1 MSLVALSCSFLL
13 LSSPTNAQEV
23 SLKTNTVTT
32 SPEMGDLTEG
42 VITNGPCVG
51 GTTHANILDGST
63 NAWSGSTAVQFG
75 ACSDQFAISMAINQ
89 ALSHTGIS
97 VDKLH
102 YKWKWINGCFNV
114 TTEDGAIYCDQDI
127 SNRLDENF
135 KPTGEYAD
143 QFDTLNIVVTVTDA
157 NRNVV
162 KTKTYDYDT
171 WYHWAQENSH
181 SDNEIVESH
190 GEGYNTV
197 WQVTEDFIE
206 FFNHQTGAGTIY
218 TPSQLG
224 NVSFV
229 TTGQDN
235 GQWEGFYGPVVKDG
249 EMWFTYTTNPCE
261 LDKLYHPTCEGYAE
275 AYTEYLYNQ
284 ACAASPLYDS
294 GCTGYAA
301 AFLDQQCTL
310 DSLYDQQCPMYQV
323 AYFNQQCELDSQ
335 YDIACPNYQ
344 PEIVE
349 EIIEPPVVVVE
360 VIPEP
365 IVVPEIIIVQEVVIP
380 QVEIT
385 PETAPVEEI
394 TTESIELEIAQLEA
408 DISEPE
414 IETPIEETIEDENTN
429 DETTESE
436 PTTEPLKEKEEDPEK
451 ETSEETTEEDADDE
465 SVDDQQVEDE
475 PNKEE
480 TTKPTIVEKKEPTE
494 TEVQE
499 KKESRKEKI
508 KQLIADKIAEM
519 TKQVNDADTIE
530 EQMIVQAKLVA
541 LIAFV
546 PDFDYGERDVP
557 DIYFYPPKPTVDH
570 EFARWFVNDPTFG
583 VMEDLQYPNLR

>member
-1 MSLVALSCSFLL
+1 MSLVALCYSFSL
-13 LSSPTNAQEV
+13 LSQPVSAQET
-23 SLKTNTVTT
+23 SLTTTTVVT
-32 SPEMGDLTEG
+32 SPETADLTQG
-42 VITNGPCVG
+42 IITNGLCVG

-63 NAWSGSTAVQFG
+63 EAWSGSTAVQFG

-114 TTEDGAIYCDQDI
+114 TTEDGAIYCDSDI
-127 SNRLDENF
+127 SQRLDENF

-157 NRNVV
+157 NGNVV
-162 KTKTYDYDT
+162 ETKTYDYDT

-181 SDNEIVESH
+181 SDSEIVES
-190 GEGYNTV
+190 NTV

-249 EMWFTYTTNPCE
+249 EMWFTYTTNPCD
-261 LDKLYHPTCEGYAE
+261 LDTLYHPTCDGYAK

-301 AFLDQQCTL
+301 AFLDQQCTIN
-310 DSLYDQQCPMYQV
+310 SLYDQQCPMYQV

-344 PEIVE
+344 PEVVE
-349 EIIEPPVVVVE
+349 EIIAPPVVIVE

-380 QVEIT
+380 QVEIA

-394 TTESIELEIAQLEA
+394 TTESIEIEIAELEA
-408 DISEPE
+408 E
-414 IETPIEETIEDENTN
+414 IEEPIEDETPV

-436 PTTEPLKEKEEDPEK
+436 PTTEPVKEKEEDPEK
-451 ETSEETTEEDADDE
+451 EDSEESIETETNDE
-465 SVDDQQVEDE
+465 PVDDKQTEDT
-475 PNKEE
+475 PKKEE
-480 TTKPTIVEKKEPTE
+480 KPQPVIVAKEEPTKE
-494 TEVQE
+494 EIQ
-499 KKESRKEKI
+499 KKKDSRKAKI
-508 KQLIADKIAEM
+508 KQLIADKIAEI
-519 TKQVNDADTIE
+519 TKEVNSADTIE
-530 EQMIVQAKLVA
+530 EQMVQQARLVA

-546 PDFDYGERDVP
+546 PDFDYGEMEVP
-557 DIYFYPPKPTVDH
+557 DIFFYPPEPVVDH
-570 EFARWFVNDPTFG
+570 AFARWFVNDPTFG
-583 VMEDLQYPNLR
+583 AMEDLQYPNLR

>member
-13 LSSPTNAQEV
+13 LSQPVSAQ
-23 SLKTNTVTT
+23 SVTK
-32 SPEMGDLTEG
+32 PETADLTDG
-42 VITNGPCVG
+42 TITNGVCVG

-63 NAWSGSTAVQFG
+63 NAWDGSPAVQFG
-75 ACSDQFAISMAINQ
+75 ACSDQFAITMAINQ

-97 VDKLH
+97 IDKLH

-157 NRNVV
+157 NGNVV
-162 KTKTYDYDT
+162 ETKTYDYDT

-181 SDNEIVESH
+181 SDSEVVETHSD
-190 GEGYNTV
+190 GELTYSTV

-218 TPSQLG
+218 TPNQLG

-249 EMWFTYTTNPCE
+249 ESWFTYRTNPCD
-261 LDKLYHPTCEGYAE
+261 LDTLYHPTCDGYAE
-275 AYTEYLYNQ
+275 AYTDYLYNQ
-284 ACAASPLYDS
+284 ACLASPLYDS
-294 GCTGYAA
+294 GCSGYSA

-310 DSLYDQQCPMYQV
+310 DALYDQQCPMYQV
-323 AYFNQQCELDSQ
+323 AYFNQQCDMDSQ
-335 YDIACPNYQ
+335 YDVACPNYQ
-344 PEIVE
+344 PEVVE
-349 EIIEPPVVVVE
+349 EITAPPAIIVE

-365 IVVPEIIIVQEVVIP
+365 IVIPEIIIVEAIVIP
-380 QVEIT
+380 EIEIT

-394 TTESIELEIAQLEA
+394 TTESIEIEIAQLEA
-408 DISEPE
+408 EIEDPVEPE
-414 IETPIEETIEDENTN
+414 IEEPIEDEPAI
-429 DETTESE
+429 DETTEPVPE
-436 PTTEPLKEKEEDPEK
+436 KEKDPEK
-451 ETSEETTEEDADDE
+451 EDSEESTETETNDE
-465 SVDDQQVEDE
+465 PVDDKQTEDI
-475 PNKEE
+475 PKKEE
-480 TTKPTIVEKKEPTE
+480 IQPVIVEKKEPTKE
-494 TEVQE
+494 EIQ
-499 KKESRKEKI
+499 KKKDSRKAKI
-508 KQLIADKIAEM
+508 KQLIADKIAEI
-519 TKQVNDADTIE
+519 TKEVNSADTIE
-530 EQMIVQAKLVA
+530 EQMIQQARLVA

-546 PDFDYGERDVP
+546 PDFDYGEMEVP
-557 DIYFYPPKPTVDH
+557 DIFFYPPEPVVDH

>member
-1 MSLVALSCSFLL
+1 MFKNVSGILTRMSLVALSCSFLL
-13 LSSPTNAQEV
+13 LSPPTNAQE
-23 SLKTNTVTT
+23 TNTVTT
-32 SPEMGDLTEG
+32 SPETADLTQG
-42 VITNGPCVG
+42 IITNGPCVG

-63 NAWSGSTAVQFG
+63 SAWNGSTAVQFG

-97 VDKLH
+97 IDKLH

-114 TTEDGAIYCDQDI
+114 TTEDGTIYCDQSI

-157 NRNVV
+157 NGNVV
-162 KTKTYDYDT
+162 ETKTYDYDT

-181 SDNEIVESH
+181 SDSEIVESH

-301 AFLDQQCTL
+301 AFLDQQCIL
-310 DSLYDQQCPMYQV
+310 NSLYDQQCPMYQV

-349 EIIEPPVVVVE
+349 EIIEQPIIEVIPEISVIPEV

-365 IVVPEIIIVQEVVIP
+365 IETP
-380 QVEIT
+380 QVEIVT
-385 PETAPVEEI
+385 EIEPVEEI
-394 TTESIELEIAQLEA
+394 TTQSIEIEIAELEEA
-408 DISEPE
+408 INDEEPK
-414 IETPIEETIEDENTN
+414 P

-436 PTTEPLKEKEEDPEK
+436 PTTELVEEKEEDPEK
-451 ETSEETTEEDADDE
+451 ETSEETTEDDADDE
-465 SVDDQQVEDE
+465 SVDNKQVEDE
-475 PNKEE
+475 PKKEE
-480 TTKPTIVEKKEPTE
+480 NPQPVIVEKKEPTE
-494 TEVQE
+494 TEIQE

-530 EQMIVQAKLVA
+530 EQMILQAKLVA

>member
-13 LSSPTNAQEV
+13 LSPPTNAQEV

-157 NRNVV
+157 NGNVV
-162 KTKTYDYDT
+162 ETKTYDYDT

-190 GEGYNTV
+190 GESHITV

-229 TTGQDN
+229 ATGQDN

-310 DSLYDQQCPMYQV
+310 NSLYDQQCPMYQV

-349 EIIEPPVVVVE
+349 EIIEQPIIEVIPEISVIPEV

-365 IVVPEIIIVQEVVIP
+365 IETP
-380 QVEIT
+380 QVEIVT
-385 PETAPVEEI
+385 EIESVEEI
-394 TTESIELEIAQLEA
+394 TTQSIEIEIAELEEA
-408 DISEPE
+408 I
-414 IETPIEETIEDENTN
+414 N
-429 DETTESE
+429 DEEPKPDETNESE
-436 PTTEPLKEKEEDPEK
+436 PTTELVKEKEEDPEK
-451 ETSEETTEEDADDE
+451 ETSEETTEDDADNE

-475 PNKEE
+475 PKKEE
-480 TTKPTIVEKKEPTE
+480 KPQPVIVSKKEPTKE
-494 TEVQE
+494 EIQ
-499 KKESRKEKI
+499 KKKDSRKAKI
-508 KQLIADKIAEM
+508 KQLIADKIAEI
-519 TKQVNDADTIE
+519 TKELNSADTIE
-530 EQMIVQAKLVA
+530 EQMVQQAKLVA

-546 PDFDYGERDVP
+546 PDFDYGEMEVP
-557 DIYFYPPKPTVDH
+557 DIFFYPPEPVVDH

-583 VMEDLQYPNLR
+583 AMEDLQYPNLK

>member
-13 LSSPTNAQEV
+13 LSPPTNAQE
-23 SLKTNTVTT
+23 TNTATT
-32 SPEMGDLTEG
+32 SPETADLTQG
-42 VITNGPCVG
+42 IITNGPCVG
-51 GTTHANILDGST
+51 GTTHANILDGNTS
-63 NAWSGSTAVQFG
+63 AWDGSTAVQFG

-114 TTEDGAIYCDQDI
+114 TTEDGTIYCDQDI

-157 NRNVV
+157 NGNVV
-162 KTKTYDYDT
+162 ETKTYDYDT

-181 SDNEIVESH
+181 SDSEVVESC
-190 GEGYNTV
+190 GEGCTTV

-275 AYTEYLYNQ
+275 AYTEYLYNK
-284 ACAASPLYDS
+284 ACDASPLYDS

-344 PEIVE
+344 PEVVE
-349 EIIEPPVVVVE
+349 EIIAQPIIEVIPEISVIPEV

-365 IVVPEIIIVQEVVIP
+365 IETP
-380 QVEIT
+380 QVEIVT
-385 PETAPVEEI
+385 EIEPVEEI
-394 TTESIELEIAQLEA
+394 TTQSIEIEIAELEEA
-408 DISEPE
+408 INDEEPK
-414 IETPIEETIEDENTN
+414 P

-436 PTTEPLKEKEEDPEK
+436 PTTEPVKEKEEDPEK
-451 ETSEETTEEDADDE
+451 EESEETTEDDTNDE
-465 SVDDQQVEDE
+465 SVDDKQVEDE
-475 PNKEE
+475 PKKEE
-480 TTKPTIVEKKEPTE
+480 KPQPVIVEKKEPTE
-494 TEVQE
+494 TEIQE

-530 EQMIVQAKLVA
+530 EQMILQAKLVA

-546 PDFDYGERDVP
+546 PDFDYGEKDVP

>member
-1 MSLVALSCSFLL
+1 VLSAALCYSFLL
-13 LSSPTNAQEV
+13 LSQPVNAQNAV
-23 SLKTNTVTT
+23 VTE
-32 SPEMGDLTEG
+32 PVVGDLTQG
-42 VITNGPCVG
+42 IITNGLCVG

-63 NAWSGSTAVQFG
+63 EAWSGSSAVQFG
-75 ACSDQFAISMAINQ
+75 ACSDQFAITMAINQ
-89 ALSHTGIS
+89 SLSHTGIS

-114 TTEDGAIYCDQDI
+114 TTEGGAIYCDQDI

-143 QFDTLNIVVTVTDA
+143 QFDTLNIVVTVTDS
-157 NRNVV
+157 NGNVV
-162 KTKTYDYDT
+162 ETKTYDYDT

-181 SDNEIVESH
+181 SDSEIVES
-190 GEGYNTV
+190 NTV

-235 GQWEGFYGPVVKDG
+235 GQWEGFYGPVVKDQ
-249 EMWFTYTTNPCE
+249 EMWFTYTTNPCD
-261 LDKLYHPTCEGYAE
+261 LDSLYHPTCEGYAK

-294 GCTGYAA
+294 GCVGYAA
-301 AFLDQQCTL
+301 AFLNQQCTL
-310 DSLYDQQCPMYQV
+310 NSLYDQQCPMYQI
-323 AYFNQQCELDSQ
+323 AYFNQQCDLDSQ
-335 YDIACPNYQ
+335 YDLACPNYQ

-349 EIIEPPVVVVE
+349 EITAPPMVIVE

-365 IVVPEIIIVQEVVIP
+365 IVVPEIIIVQEIVIP

-385 PETAPVEEI
+385 PETAVVEEI
-394 TTESIELEIAQLEA
+394 TTESIEMEIAELEA
-408 DISEPE
+408 E
-414 IETPIEETIEDENTN
+414 IEDPIEEPIEDETPV

-436 PTTEPLKEKEEDPEK
+436 PTDEPVEEKEEPEK
-451 ETSEETTEEDADDE
+451 EETTEDDVNDE
-465 SVDDQQVEDE
+465 SVDKEQVEDA
-475 PNKEE
+475 PKKEE
-480 TTKPTIVEKKEPTE
+480 KPQPVVIVKKEPTKE
-494 TEVQE
+494 EIQK
-499 KKESRKEKI
+499 KKESRKAKI
-508 KQLIADKIAEM
+508 KQLIADKIAEI
-519 TKQVNDADTIE
+519 TKEVNSADTIE
-530 EQMIVQAKLVA
+530 EQMVQQARLVA

-546 PDFDYGERDVP
+546 PDFDYGEMEVP
-557 DIYFYPPKPTVDH
+557 DIFFYPPEPVVDH

-583 VMEDLQYPNLR
+583 AMEDLQYPNLR